1 MKITKNNNHT
11 GSNSLNKHLFTKSS
25 QISSNATTT
34 QRLNESNKSKN
45 SNKNV
50 LEMIYDD
57 EFVIMINQLSTSIKN
72 YYRANNKNFNT
83 IKSIFNTSEMK
94 ENSDNELLIEAFN
107 RIENSFSLFYSSAKQ
122 IFKNMK
128 IYRREKIANI
138 LSQNKKKPVNNRNNN
153 NPLNFNIKQRN
164 SEAKIK
170 QLLKSPNDSSSKN
183 IFEDDNKNQVFS
195 LNMMSSDKIRHF
207 NEKNDSEFLVD
218 NNMNE
223 YNTNKNNN
231 NEYFEVINTYTKKNA
246 LKSTSN
252 IKEFKFN
259 EENNASLISSV
270 KGENNKTKRIYINS
284 LNKSDKKPK
293 NKKLSVF
300 GINTTNIKKRV
311 KSSDKKFKQNFEIKK
326 RKDSGQINK
335 NVFTQENFETFED
348 INEIIKEKE
357 ESIIN
362 LKTNNVHLENKVK
375 ELEEANNILNQK
387 IKEVE
392 KDIKEKE
399 DKFMEINTEKENLVK
414 DNDILGKKIM
424 EINEENNKL
433 GKQYEENILN
443 INELNS
449 KIENLKKNLN
459 EINIEKNII
468 NDKYN
473 LLNEDNFNLKKETNK
488 MVQEKTSFEKE
499 KINLEN
505 KIKNLEEKLKND
517 KNIEENNN
525 REIKD
530 KILQIKKIEK

>member
-164 SEAKIK
+164 SDAKIK

-223 YNTNKNNN
+223 
-231 NEYFEVINTYTKKNA
+231 
-246 LKSTSN
+246 
-252 IKEFKFN
+252 
-259 EENNASLISSV
+259 
-270 KGENNKTKRIYINS
+270 
-284 LNKSDKKPK
+284 
-293 NKKLSVF
+293 
-300 GINTTNIKKRV
+300 
-311 KSSDKKFKQNFEIKK
+311 
-326 RKDSGQINK
+326 
-335 NVFTQENFETFED
+335 
-348 INEIIKEKE
+348 
-357 ESIIN
+357 
-362 LKTNNVHLENKVK
+362 
-375 ELEEANNILNQK
+375 
-387 IKEVE
+387 
-392 KDIKEKE
+392 
-399 DKFMEINTEKENLVK
+399 
-414 DNDILGKKIM
+414 
-424 EINEENNKL
+424 
-433 GKQYEENILN
+433 
-443 INELNS
+443 
-449 KIENLKKNLN
+449 
-459 EINIEKNII
+459 
-468 NDKYN
+468 
-473 LLNEDNFNLKKETNK
+473 
-488 MVQEKTSFEKE
+488 
-499 KINLEN
+499 
-505 KIKNLEEKLKND
+505 
-517 KNIEENNN
+517 
-525 REIKD
+525 
-530 KILQIKKIEK
+530 